1 MTSSPRAGRLEGK
14 VALISGGA
22 RGMGAATAQLFVAE
36 GAKVVIGDILPEVKE
51 TAAAIGDDCHAV
63 TLDVT
68 DESSWAAAV
77 SETESRF
84 GKLDVLVNNAGILM
98 IKGIAD
104 TTEADFRRVQDVNVL
119 GVFLGIRECAPAI
132 TRAGG
137 GAIVN
142 LSSVE
147 GLGGNKYV
155 IAYAASKF
163 AVRGMTKSAA
173 LELARDGIRV
183 NSVHPGGIDTPMV
196 REFAPK
202 DEHVASVG
210 KQVPLKRTGTSEE
223 VAEAIAWLASDASS
237 YVTGAELAVDG
248 GATAG
253 SGFKH

>member
-1 MTSSPRAGRLEGK
+1 MSTGRLAGK

-22 RGMGAATAQLFVAE
+22 RGMGAATARLFVAE
-36 GAKVVIGDILPEVKE
+36 GAHVVIGDILPEVKE
-51 TAAAIGDDCHAV
+51 TAESIGEGAHAV

-68 DESSWAAAV
+68 DEASWNDAV
-77 SETESRF
+77 AQAEQRF

-104 TTEADFRRVQDVNVL
+104 TTEEDFRKVQDVNVL
-119 GVFLGIRECAPAI
+119 GVFLGIKAAAPAI

-142 LSSVE
+142 VSSVE
-147 GLGGNKYV
+147 GLGGNKWV
-155 IAYAASKF
+155 IAYTASKF
-163 AVRGMTKSAA
+163 AVRGMSKAAA

-196 REFAPK
+196 RAFAPK

-210 KQVPLKRTGTSEE
+210 KQVPMHRTGQPEE
-223 VAEAIAWLASDASS
+223 VAEGIAWLASDAAS
-237 YVTGAELAVDG
+237 YVTGAELAIDG

>member
-1 MTSSPRAGRLEGK
+1 MSTGRLAGK

-22 RGMGAATAQLFVAE
+22 RGMGAATARLFVAE
-36 GAKVVIGDILPEVKE
+36 GAQVVIGDILPEVKE
-51 TAAAIGDDCHAV
+51 TAASIGDGALAV

-68 DESSWAAAV
+68 DETSWNDAV
-77 SETESRF
+77 AQAEQRF

-104 TTEADFRRVQDVNVL
+104 TTEEDFRKVQDVNVL
-119 GVFLGIRECAPAI
+119 GVFLGIKSAAPAI

-142 LSSVE
+142 VSSVE
-147 GLGGNKYV
+147 GLGGNKWV
-155 IAYAASKF
+155 IAYTASKF
-163 AVRGMTKSAA
+163 AVRGMSKAAA

-196 REFAPK
+196 RAFAPK

-210 KQVPLKRTGTSEE
+210 KQVPMYRTGQPEE
-223 VAEAIAWLASDASS
+223 VAEGIAWLASDAAS
-237 YVTGAELAVDG
+237 YVTGAELAIDG

>member
-1 MTSSPRAGRLEGK
+1 MTGRLEGK

-22 RGMGAATAQLFVAE
+22 RGMGAATGRLFVAE
-36 GAKVVIGDILPEVKE
+36 GAKVVLGDVLPEVKE
-51 TAAAIGDDCHAV
+51 TAAAIGDSAHAV

-68 DESSWAAAV
+68 DEASWQAAV
-77 SETESRF
+77 AETESRF
-84 GKLDVLVNNAGILM
+84 GKLDILVNNAGILL

-104 TTEADFRRVQDVNVL
+104 TTEADFRKVQDVNVV
-119 GVFLGIRECAPAI
+119 GVFLGIREAAPAI
-132 TRAGG
+132 KRAGG

-155 IAYAASKF
+155 IAYCASKF

-173 LELARDGIRV
+173 LELAVDGIRV

-196 REFAPK
+196 RAFAPK

-210 KQVPLKRTGTSEE
+210 KQVPLKRTGTPEE
-223 VAEAIAWLASDASS
+223 VAEAIAWLASDASA

-248 GATAG
+248 GAIAG

>member
-1 MTSSPRAGRLEGK
+1 MTGRLEGK

-22 RGMGAATAQLFVAE
+22 RGMGAATARLFVAE
-36 GAKVVIGDILPEVKE
+36 GAKVVIGDVLPEVKE
-51 TAAAIGDDCHAV
+51 TAASIGDSAHGV

-68 DESSWAAAV
+68 DESSWQAAV
-77 SETESRF
+77 AETESRF
-84 GKLDVLVNNAGILM
+84 GKLDILVNNAGILM
-98 IKGIAD
+98 IKAIAD
-104 TTEADFRRVQDVNVL
+104 TTEADFRRVLDVNAL
-119 GVFLGIRECAPAI
+119 GVFLGIREAAPAI
-132 TRAGG
+132 KRAGG

-155 IAYAASKF
+155 IAYCASKF

-173 LELARDGIRV
+173 LELAVDGIRV

-196 REFAPK
+196 RAFAPK

-210 KQVPLKRTGTSEE
+210 KQVPLKRTGTPEE
-223 VAEAIAWLASDASS
+223 VAEAVAWLASDASS

-248 GATAG
+248 GAIAG

>member
-1 MTSSPRAGRLEGK
+1 MTGRLEGK

-22 RGMGAATAQLFVAE
+22 RGMGAATARLFVAE
-36 GAKVVIGDILPEVKE
+36 GAQVVIGDVLPEVKE
-51 TAAAIGDDCHAV
+51 TATSIGENAHAV

-68 DESSWAAAV
+68 DESSWQAAV
-77 SETESRF
+77 AETESRF
-84 GKLDVLVNNAGILM
+84 GKLDILVNNAGILM
-98 IKGIAD
+98 IKAIAD
-104 TTEADFRRVQDVNVL
+104 TTEADFRKVLDVNAL
-119 GVFLGIRECAPAI
+119 GVFLGIREAAPAI
-132 TRAGG
+132 KRAGG

-155 IAYAASKF
+155 IAYCASKF

-173 LELARDGIRV
+173 LELAVDGIRV

-196 REFAPK
+196 RAFAPK

-210 KQVPLKRTGTSEE
+210 NQVPLKRTGTPEE
-223 VAEAIAWLASDASS
+223 VAEAVAWLASDASS

-248 GATAG
+248 GAIAG

>member
-1 MTSSPRAGRLEGK
+1 MSGRLEGK

-22 RGMGAATAQLFVAE
+22 RGMGAATARLFVAE
-36 GAKVVIGDILPEVKE
+36 GAKVVIGDVLPEVKE
-51 TAAAIGDDCHAV
+51 TAASIGDDAHGV

-68 DESSWAAAV
+68 DEASWQAAV
-77 SETESRF
+77 AETESRF
-84 GKLDVLVNNAGILM
+84 GKLDILVNNAGILM
-98 IKGIAD
+98 IKAIPD
-104 TTEADFRRVQDVNVL
+104 TTEADFRKVLDVNAL
-119 GVFLGIRECAPAI
+119 GVFLGIREAAPAI
-132 TRAGG
+132 KRAGG

-155 IAYAASKF
+155 IAYCASKF

-173 LELARDGIRV
+173 LELAVDGIRV

-196 REFAPK
+196 RAFAPK

-210 KQVPLKRTGTSEE
+210 KQVPLKRTGTPEE
-223 VAEAIAWLASDASS
+223 VAEAVAWLASDASS

-248 GATAG
+248 GAIAG